1 MLQTRVIPVLLLQD
15 KGLVK
20 STKFK
25 EFTYIGDPINAVR
38 IFNEKEVD
46 EIILLDVNSSKE
58 EREPNFDL
66 IAEIGSEA
74 FVPFGY
80 GGGISKISHVKKIMY
95 AGAEKVI
102 LNSIFLKD
110 PNFIKEVSEYIGSSS
125 TVVSIDVKKNIWGK
139 YRGFSHIN
147 NKLLDVSPLELAK
160 KAEQLGAGE
169 LFINSVD
176 LDGMMTGYDIMLF
189 QEICKS
195 VSIPVVACGGAGK
208 IADLREALQ
217 KASVDAVAAGSM
229 FVYHGKHRA
238 VLINYITKEDRFSL
252 QNL

>member
-1 MLQTRVIPVLLLQD
+1 MHVLGYAFFFVGSYFWNQD
-15 KGLVK
+15 
-20 STKFK
+20 
-25 EFTYIGDPINAVR
+25 I
-38 IFNEKEVD
+38 
-46 EIILLDVNSSKE
+46 
-58 EREPNFDL
+58 
-66 IAEIGSEA
+66 
-74 FVPFGY
+74 
-80 GGGISKISHVKKIMY
+80 
-95 AGAEKVI
+95 
-102 LNSIFLKD
+102 IFLKLYQ
-110 PNFIKEVSEYIGSSS
+110 EVVIYLLLAF
-125 TVVSIDVKKNIWGK
+125 V
-139 YRGFSHIN
+139 HIN